1 MVQGMVLQKHVSGC
15 SVPDPPDLSNQIMSP
30 ALWFPFRGLTKLSHP
45 GKKPAQGL
53 LLKSI
58 GPRKIKRKRN
68 QKKGNKRTLGLSS
81 HKFLTLDDVKTSD
94 KRIFLRVDINVPLDP
109 STHQILDDTRIK
121 AVSDTLARLEDA
133 RVVLG
138 SHQSRPGKDDFT
150 NLQPHAEALAGC
162 CNQQVMFV
170 EDVIGPHAR
179 ERITKVERGQ
189 VLVLDNLRFCAE
201 ENVDDKPEKL
211 LKTHFVKQ
219 LSPLFDL
226 NVNDAFATAHR
237 SQPSIVG
244 LTEALPSAAGRL
256 MEKELKAVSG
266 LLVEPRRPCVYVLGG
281 AKVEDKVPVIEHIL
295 TRDKADKI
303 LLGGVPA
310 KLFLKAMGQ
319 KLSAEDEKEMVGL
332 QADIKKAKSLALK
345 YRDKIEVPVDLAYG
359 DARGKRTDRGID
371 APLKESALDI
381 GAKTIEKYSKAVEGA
396 ATTVA
401 NGPLGVFERDGFDLG
416 TRQVLE
422 AMAKSNGYT
431 VIGGGHLVGLA
442 SILGIDERFKH
453 VSTAGGAMLS
463 LLSGQSLPGVDALV
477 RAADRMRNQKPN

>member
-1 MVQGMVLQKHVSGC
+1 
-15 SVPDPPDLSNQIMSP
+15 
-30 ALWFPFRGLTKLSHP
+30 
-45 GKKPAQGL
+45 
-53 LLKSI
+53 
-58 GPRKIKRKRN
+58 
-68 QKKGNKRTLGLSS
+68 LSS
-81 HKFLTLDDVKTSD
+81 HRFLTLDEVETSN

-121 AVSDTLARLEDA
+121 AVSETLHRLEDA
-133 RVVLG
+133 KVVLG

-150 NLQPHAEALAGC
+150 NMQPHAEALADC
-162 CNQQVMFV
+162 CNQEVLFV

-179 ERITKVERGQ
+179 ERIAKVERGQ

-226 NVNDAFATAHR
+226 NINDAFATAHR

-244 LTEALPSAAGRL
+244 LTDALPSAAGRL
-256 MEKELKAVSG
+256 MERELKAVTA
-266 LLVEPRRPCVYVLGG
+266 LLVEPSRPCVYVLGG
-281 AKVEDKVPVIEHIL
+281 SKVEDKIPVIEHIL

-310 KLFLKAMGQ
+310 KLFLKAMD
-319 KLSAEDEKEMVGL
+319 KKISPDDEKDMAGL
-332 QADIKKAKSLALK
+332 QTHVKNAKSLWMK
-345 YRDKIEVPVDLAYG
+345 YKDRIEVPIDLAYG
-359 DARGKRTDRGID
+359 DTRGKRTDRGID
-371 APLKESALDI
+371 APLKESALDV
-381 GAKTIEKYSKAVEGA
+381 GAKTVEKYSKIVEGA
-396 ATTVA
+396 GTIVA
-401 NGPLGVFERDGFDLG
+401 NGPLGVFERVGFDLG
-416 TRQVLE
+416 TKQVLE
-422 AMAKSNGYT
+422 AMANSNGYT

-463 LLSGQSLPGVDALV
+463 LLSGQTLPGVDALV
-477 RAADRMRNQKPN
+477 RAAERMRNQQSN

>member
-1 MVQGMVLQKHVSGC
+1 M
-15 SVPDPPDLSNQIMSP
+15 
-30 ALWFPFRGLTKLSHP
+30 
-45 GKKPAQGL
+45 
-53 LLKSI
+53 
-58 GPRKIKRKRN
+58 
-68 QKKGNKRTLGLSS
+68 SS
-81 HKFLTLDDVKTSD
+81 HKFLTLDDVETSNR
-94 KRIFLRVDINVPLDP
+94 KIFLRVDINVPLDP
-109 STHQILDDTRIK
+109 STHLILDDTRIK
-121 AVSDTLARLEDA
+121 AVSETLARLEDA

-150 NLQPHAEALAGC
+150 NLEPHAKALADC
-162 CNQQVMFV
+162 CNQEVIFV
-170 EDVIGPHAR
+170 EDVMGPHAR
-179 ERITKVERGQ
+179 QRIAKVERGQ

-211 LKTHFVKQ
+211 LKTHFVRQ
-219 LSPLFDL
+219 LSPLFEL
-226 NVNDAFATAHR
+226 NINDAFATAHR

-244 LTEALPSAAGRL
+244 LTDALPSAAGRL

-281 AKVEDKVPVIEHIL
+281 AKVEDKIPVIEHIL

-310 KLFLKAMGQ
+310 KLFLKAMD
-319 KLSAEDEKEMVGL
+319 KKISADDERDMAGL
-332 QADIKKAKSLALK
+332 QTHIKNAKSLWMK
-345 YRDKIEVPVDLAYG
+345 YKDRIEVPVDLAYA
-359 DARGKRTDRGID
+359 DTRGKRTDRAID
-371 APLKESALDI
+371 DPLKESALDI
-381 GAKTIEKYSKAVEGA
+381 GAKTIEKYSKALEGA
-396 ATTVA
+396 ATIVA

-416 TRQVLE
+416 TKQVLE

-477 RAADRMRNQKPN
+477 RAAERMRNQKPN